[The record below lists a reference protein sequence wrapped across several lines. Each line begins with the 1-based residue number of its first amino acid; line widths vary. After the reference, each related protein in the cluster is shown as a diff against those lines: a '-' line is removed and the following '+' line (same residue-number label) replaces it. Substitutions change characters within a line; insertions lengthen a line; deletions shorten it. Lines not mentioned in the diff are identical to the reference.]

1 MKNEGLII
9 TVICL
14 CVTILMSAIIALVVS
29 VTGGDG
35 TNQLTRSMKEMD
47 KEKRYR
53 KSAEVTNDELFA
65 IRYDMTAEET
75 KEFIREQLKLTLDNS
90 DIMTWDAGDYIDN
103 ELLKLK
109 DVEGLTIWRNIQPS
123 DGKNINMYVS
133 HERLIEDPI
142 EVMIYANE
150 YEDGTVKFIVCHEVE
165 GLAGQHIIFEM
176 DEEGWY
182 ADRMACVIGGR
193 IKREYND

>member
-1 MKNEGLII
+1 MKNKGLII
-9 TVICL
+9 AIICL
-14 CVTILMSAIIALVVS
+14 CVTILISTIIVS
-29 VTGGDG
+29 VVIINNTGS
-35 TNQLTRSMKEMD
+35 TNELARRQIEQD
-47 KEKRYR
+47 EEQKREET
-53 KSAEVTNDELFA
+53 APTNDELFHM
-65 IRYDMTAEET
+65 RYGMTAEET

-165 GLAGQHIIFEM
+165 GLGAPHIIFEM

-182 ADRMACVIGGR
+182 ADRMAAVIGGS
-193 IKREYND
+193 IYREYND

>member
-53 KSAEVTNDELFA
+53 KSAEVTNDEL
-65 IRYDMTAEET
+65 
-75 KEFIREQLKLTLDNS
+75 L
-90 DIMTWDAGDYIDN
+90 
-103 ELLKLK
+103 
-109 DVEGLTIWRNIQPS
+109 
-123 DGKNINMYVS
+123 
-133 HERLIEDPI
+133 RL
-142 EVMIYANE
+142 
-150 YEDGTVKFIVCHEVE
+150 GTT
-165 GLAGQHIIFEM
+165 
-176 DEEGWY
+176 
-182 ADRMACVIGGR
+182 
-193 IKREYND
+193 